1 MNIDDT
7 MIAASS
13 RQAVGSLLGGGNLAS
28 SWGTYIIPAS
38 IAKRPIPGGAVVTGL
53 LCIVAAI
60 WGYPMDLAIWPPVL
74 CVALIV
80 GVFLPLMEAGMQM
93 TREGKTTQSAALVVI
108 SSVLVNPVFGW
119 SFTMLLDNLGLVGC
133 KERAGELGKTGR
145 WLIPGIT
152 FIILCTVMALI
163 GMFPGV
169 PAIIDTFNT
178 H

>member
-1 MNIDDT
+1 MVEILLRLGDIHNSCIHCSPT
-7 MIAASS
+7 NTGGALVTGILCIIAA
-13 RQAVGSLLGGGNLAS
+13 L
-28 SWGTYIIPAS
+28 
-38 IAKRPIPGGAVVTGL
+38 
-53 LCIVAAI
+53 

-133 KERAGELGKTGR
+133 KDRAEELGKRGR
-145 WLIPGIT
+145 WLIPGVT
-152 FIILCTVMALI
+152 FVVLCMVMALI
-163 GMFPGV
+163 GMFPGGSSHYGDIQDIV
-169 PAIIDTFNT
+169 TT
-178 H
+178 

>member
-1 MNIDDT
+1 
-7 MIAASS
+7 A
-13 RQAVGSLLGGGNLAS
+13 L
-28 SWGTYIIPAS
+28 
-38 IAKRPIPGGAVVTGL
+38 
-53 LCIVAAI
+53 

-133 KERAGELGKTGR
+133 KDRAGELGKAGR

-152 FIILCTVMALI
+152 FLVLCTVMALI

-169 PAIIDTFNT
+169 PAIMETFRM
-178 H
+178 